1 MFQKFFN
8 RRFFNQSINNITV
21 AAALVALSS
30 LVSRLLGVVR
40 DRILAGNFGAGTTL
54 DIYYAAFRI
63 PDLIFNLIV
72 LGALSA
78 GFIPVFSSLIKNKNS
93 HRRGHQEEN
102 EEAWGL
108 ASNVA
113 NFLLLGLTTLSIVGI
128 VFASE
133 LVKIIAPGFGPKEQ
147 EITAQLTRIMFLSP
161 IFLGLSG
168 ILGGILQSFKKFLIY
183 SLAPIFYNVGIIIGA
198 LYFVDNLGLV
208 GLAWGVVLG
217 AALHFLIQ
225 LPAVYGLGFR
235 YFFILSWKNEKL
247 KKISKMMIP
256 RTMSLAV
263 SQINLVVITIIA
275 STLPSG
281 SLTAFNFAN
290 NLQSFPVGIFGIS
303 FAIAAFPSLVE
314 NYHNKEK
321 LTQHFSSTMRQILF
335 FIIPATILIIA
346 LRAQI
351 IRVILGTGNFD
362 WRSTFMTMDA
372 LGFFTISIFA
382 QATIPLVTRVFYAL
396 HNSRTPFYLG
406 LISIITNIVLSFYL
420 GKLMGVSGLALA
432 FSIANIL
439 NLILLSLWLYVKV
452 GTLDFNK
459 ILYSSLK
466 FIAAAIAAGIAAQ
479 VMKVVVWPYIDMTK
493 FSGVLI
499 QLVASFGSGA
509 LVYAWFCYLLNSEE
523 FFWFVNA
530 LKNRWPLKKVKVGD
544 QGEARG
550 V

>member
-1 MFQKFFN
+1 
-8 RRFFNQSINNITV
+8 
-21 AAALVALSS
+21 
-30 LVSRLLGVVR
+30 
-40 DRILAGNFGAGTTL
+40 L

-78 GFIPVFSSLIKNKNS
+78 GFIPVFSSLIKNRNSDNKN
-93 HRRGHQEEN
+93 GQKEN
-102 EEAWGL
+102 QEAWQL

-113 NFLLLGLTTLSIVGI
+113 NFLLLSLAALSLVGI
-128 VFASE
+128 IFAPQ
-133 LVKIIAPGFGPKEQ
+133 LVKIIAPGFGASEQ
-147 EITAQLTRIMFLSP
+147 LATVTLTRIMFLSP

-168 ILGGILQSFKKFLIY
+168 VLGGILQSFKKFFIY
-183 SLAPIFYNVGIIIGA
+183 SLVPIFYNVGIIIGA
-198 LYFVDNLGLV
+198 LYFVDIFGIA

-225 LPAVYGLGFR
+225 LPAVYGLGFK
-235 YFFILSWKNEKL
+235 YFLILTWQNEKL
-247 KKISKMMIP
+247 RKIGKMMIP
-256 RTMSLAV
+256 RTMGLAI

-303 FAIAAFPSLVE
+303 FAIAAFPSLAE
-314 NYHNKEK
+314 NAHNKEK
-321 LTQHFSSTMRQILF
+321 MAKHFSSTMRQILF

-351 IRVILGTGNFD
+351 VRVILGTGNFD
-362 WRSTFMTMDA
+362 WRATLMTMDA
-372 LGFFTISIFA
+372 LGFFTLSIFA

-396 HNSRTPFYLG
+396 HNSRTPFYFG
-406 LISIITNIVLSFYL
+406 LISIAVNIILSFYL
-420 GKLMGVSGLALA
+420 GKLMGVAGLALA

-459 ILYSSLK
+459 ILFSSLK
-466 FIAAAIAAGIAAQ
+466 FIAAAIAAGITAQ

-493 FSGVLI
+493 FSGVLT
-499 QLVASFGSGA
+499 QLVASLGSGV

-523 FFWFVNA
+523 FFWFIDA
-530 LKNRWPLKKVKVGD
+530 LKNRWPFKKVKVGD